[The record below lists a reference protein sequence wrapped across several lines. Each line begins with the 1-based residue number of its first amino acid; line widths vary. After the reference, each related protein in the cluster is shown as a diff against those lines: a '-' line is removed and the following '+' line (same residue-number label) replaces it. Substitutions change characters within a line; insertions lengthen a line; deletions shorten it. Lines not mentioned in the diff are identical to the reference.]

1 MVFSDTSNKNGIIQ
15 LCEKYTG
22 LGKTVISGDSDLLA
36 EFTMYANK
44 ASRRIKQ
51 WIFSAYGGW
60 IYDDENHSDLPI
72 VTTALEADRTTY
84 PLDTESNVVMLVE
97 FKNSGSDSWQ
107 PLNPITLEQ
116 IRDAGM
122 AESEFMRSYG
132 VPKYYRL
139 FAGSL
144 KLYPG
149 SNYAQASSL
158 RVHMK
163 RDIHDFV
170 VGDTTAVPGFY
181 SGFHEAVPVG
191 ASIEWLIGH
200 KADSPTL
207 TQLQNIFD
215 NPNNPSSYC
224 NQVKDFYAQRLA
236 ELFPPNIGNKRNLVN
251 EFR

>member
-1 MVFSDTSNKNGIIQ
+1 MQFNDTTNKNGIIQ

-22 LGKTVISGDSDLLA
+22 LGAGVISGDADLLK
-36 EFTMYANK
+36 EFGMYCNK
-44 ASRRIKQ
+44 ASRKIKH
-51 WIFSAYGGW
+51 WIFTAYGGW
-60 IYDDENHSDLPI
+60 IYDDENHGDLPI

-84 PLDTESNVVMLVE
+84 PLDTESNVVLLVE
-97 FKNSGSDSWQ
+97 FKNNGSDSWQ
-107 PLNPITLEQ
+107 PLNPLTLEQ

-122 AESEFMRSYG
+122 AESEFMRTYG
-132 VPKYYRL
+132 TPQYYRL

-170 VGDTTAVPGFY
+170 SGDTTAVPGFF

-191 ASIEWLIGH
+191 ASIEWLIG
-200 KADSPTL
+200 KKPDSATL

-215 NPNNPSSYC
+215 NPNNPSSFY
-224 NQVKDFYAQRLA
+224 NQIKDFYCQRLA
-236 ELFPPNIGNKRNLVN
+236 ELFPPNIGNKRDLVN